1 MRNLFLT
8 LLPLCLSH
16 RNILFLNEKRHTI
29 GKHAGRRATTVSLSP
44 DSATCCLCDPEQ
56 VTEALRARQRVVV
69 EVQLESACESIAN
82 STGTRVAV
90 LCIWR

>member
-1 MRNLFLT
+1 M
-8 LLPLCLSH
+8 
-16 RNILFLNEKRHTI
+16 
-29 GKHAGRRATTVSLSP
+29 SLSP

-69 EVQLESACESIAN
+69 EVQLESTCESLTN
-82 STGTRVAV
+82 SMGTRVAV